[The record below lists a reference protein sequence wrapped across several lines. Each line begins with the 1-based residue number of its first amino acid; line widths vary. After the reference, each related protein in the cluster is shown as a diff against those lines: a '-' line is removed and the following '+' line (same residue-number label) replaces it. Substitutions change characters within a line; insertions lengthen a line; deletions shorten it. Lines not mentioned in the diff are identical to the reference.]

1 MEGSGNVRN
10 DLEMC
15 QSGRS
20 EGLTMVVVDKSSKL
34 FLFDGS
40 KQFVEMC
47 QSGRSEG
54 PTMVVVD
61 KSSKLFLF
69 DGSKQFVDSNEQVRG
84 NGVTIKIKKARE
96 GLANYGIIIDGFEEE
111 WPYSQGSDDG
121 LENGESTTF
130 CLNIETNMPT

>member
-40 KQFVEMC
+40 KQFV
-47 QSGRSEG
+47 
-54 PTMVVVD
+54 
-61 KSSKLFLF
+61 
-69 DGSKQFVDSNEQVRG
+69 DSNEQVRG
-84 NGVTIKIKKARE
+84 NGVTIK
-96 GLANYGIIIDGFEEE
+96 
-111 WPYSQGSDDG
+111 
-121 LENGESTTF
+121 
-130 CLNIETNMPT
+130 

>member
-10 DLEMC
+10 DL
-15 QSGRS
+15 
-20 EGLTMVVVDKSSKL
+20 
-34 FLFDGS
+34 
-40 KQFVEMC
+40 EMC

-84 NGVTIKIKKARE
+84 NGVTIK
-96 GLANYGIIIDGFEEE
+96 
-111 WPYSQGSDDG
+111 
-121 LENGESTTF
+121 
-130 CLNIETNMPT
+130 